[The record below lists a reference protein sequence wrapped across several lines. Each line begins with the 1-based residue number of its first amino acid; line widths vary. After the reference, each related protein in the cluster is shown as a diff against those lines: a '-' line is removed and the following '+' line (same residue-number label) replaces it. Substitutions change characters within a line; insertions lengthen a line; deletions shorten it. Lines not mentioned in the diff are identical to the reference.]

1 MSPATKKPVAT
12 KRGRPPKES
21 SSEVDQARKAKALLA
36 RKAIEKKTSQKAV
49 TACFS
54 TYPHITSGSFAIDDL
69 IGGSMALDGKGRV
82 CPGYPRR
89 RITEI
94 FGPESSGK
102 TTVALHGIAEAQKM
116 GGLAMF
122 LDFEHA
128 LDHAYAR
135 KLGVSFDDDKL
146 LLYAPDTFE
155 EGIQI
160 INIGLQAG
168 VDIIVVDSVPSMVPK
183 EEMEAQLDKESRF
196 GALAR
201 ALGKNLPKLTSWL
214 NNEKYLVR
222 NPEGTAVIFLNQ
234 ERANIGSQGK
244 GDKTKT
250 TGGYA
255 MKFYTSLRLKFN
267 GIGKESVKRKNR
279 FTGKE
284 VSVPYGTLTQ
294 VKVVKNKIDAR
305 QGQTHTIFIR
315 YGIGI
320 DDIFS
325 LIEAA
330 AYHKV
335 VQKSGAFYAFKE
347 ERFQGRENFRKYLLN
362 NPSVFEEIR
371 SHLLSIVQGEA
382 TAEPAEDDEVT
393 REGFEEDE
401 EEELEVRHIEYN
413 EGEVDISDVE
423 VEAEVEAEESDASD
437 EDGGEDDG

>member
-1 MSPATKKPVAT
+1 MSEIKKITTAR
-12 KRGRPPKES
+12 RGRPPKDPNS
-21 SSEVDQARKAKALLA
+21 KDPSSEADQNRKAKALLA

-102 TTVALHGIAEAQKM
+102 TTVALHAIAEAQKM

-135 KLGVSFDDDKL
+135 KVGVSFDDDKL

-168 VDIIVVDSVPSMVPK
+168 VDLIVIDSVPSMVPQ

-214 NNEKYLVR
+214 NNEKYLTR

-234 ERANIGSQGK
+234 ERANIGSQGR

-284 VSVPYGTLTQ
+284 VSIPYGTLTQ

-335 VQKSGAFYAFKE
+335 VQKGGAFYTYKE
-347 ERFQGRENFRKYLLN
+347 ERFQGRETFRKYLLD

-371 SHLLSIVQGEA
+371 AHLLSIVQGEA
-382 TAEPAEDDEVT
+382 EPSEDDEVT
-393 REGFEEDE
+393 SQGFDEDE
-401 EEELEVRHIEYN
+401 EEELETQHVEHSEM
-413 EGEVDISDVE
+413 EVDISDVDT
-423 VEAEVEAEESDASD
+423 EESDGSD
-437 EDGGEDDG
+437 ENGGEDDG